1 MTKIK
6 ADLSGPH
13 PVVTI
18 DDREIAVSKVYLSQ
32 EAGNF
37 PQAMLVVDAEHIEV
51 ITANADVSV
60 QSSQADIRKFL
71 LSLDPKEIEGLVLST
86 TSYADNVIAGVIAVL
101 RKMADGTSGP

>member
-6 ADLSGPH
+6 ADLSGPN
-13 PVVTI
+13 PVVSV
-18 DDREIAVSKVYLSQ
+18 DDNKIPVSKVYLSQ

-51 ITANADVSV
+51 ITTNADVSI

-71 LSLDPKEIEGLVLST
+71 LSLDPKEIEEMVFSSA
-86 TSYADNVIAGVIAVL
+86 SYADNIIAGVINVL
-101 RKMADGTSGP
+101 REMTDDTSRS